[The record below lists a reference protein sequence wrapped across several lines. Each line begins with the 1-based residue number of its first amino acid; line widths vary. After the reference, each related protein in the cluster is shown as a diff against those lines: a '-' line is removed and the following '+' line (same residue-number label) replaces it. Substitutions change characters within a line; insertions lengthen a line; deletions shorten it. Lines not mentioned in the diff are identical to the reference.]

1 MVRYRFALALLAA
14 GVLLTAATPVSVG
27 PLYPPGV
34 PNLTDQDVQN
44 SMLVLA
50 ISQLDG
56 DPNFPVLVLAGTSEE
71 LPRYLLVVVD
81 ARNGKETWSLL
92 EDRPV
97 FFMVFSEPNVLRAA
111 YLDEGFATN
120 GKPSGKFSGVGPEA
134 VNGLVV
140 KLRDGYQRARGLAAL
155 SFSL

>member
-1 MVRYRFALALLAA
+1 MVRSRFALALLAA

-34 PNLTDQDVQN
+34 PNLTDPDVQN

-56 DPNFPVLVLAGTSEE
+56 DPDFPVLVLAGTSQE

-81 ARNGKETWSLL
+81 ARNGKDLWSLL

-97 FFMVFSEPNVLRAA
+97 FFMVFSEPTVLRAA

-120 GKPSGKFSGVGPEA
+120 GKPSGTFTAAGPGA
-134 VNGLVV
+134 VDALVAE
-140 KLRDGYQRARGLAAL
+140 LRDGHRRARGLAAL